1 MTERKI
7 THIPFSDVKL
17 ACNDIADFIASSTEK
32 DLTVSLY
39 GIPRGGLVPAV
50 MVSHQ
55 LRKKGYSVKFITDPS
70 EVKNNRA
77 TYILDEIC
85 DTGRTF
91 KAFKT
96 LHSVVNTVC
105 MYRRASSSF
114 TPTFSANVVDDD
126 SWLEFCWE
134 TE

>member
-1 MTERKI
+1 MTQKI
-7 THIPFSDVKL
+7 THIPFVDVKL
-17 ACNDIADFIASSTEK
+17 ACNDIADFIADATEK
-32 DLTVSLY
+32 DTTVSIY

-50 MVSHQ
+50 MISHQ
-55 LRKKGYSVKFITDPS
+55 LKNKGYKVKFITDPTQIS
-70 EVKNNRA
+70 NSRS
-77 TYILDEIC
+77 TYIVDEIC

-105 MYRRASSSF
+105 MYRRVNSKF
-114 TPTFSANVVDDD
+114 IPTFSANVVGDD